1 MQSSSNQKTAVRHFS
16 TNYLLKRCGLSFPV
30 VEMLPR
36 SASWALHLQK
46 EGEEDVEEEEEAKE
60 EEMDED
66 KKNRVSD
73 RGVVDEEEIM
83 QETPVYQFS
92 GKVAAKLPNSLMPSE
107 SLKGDATFTLFFWF
121 RYED

>member
-1 MQSSSNQKTAVRHFS
+1 MQRSSNQKTAVRHFS

-92 GKVAAKLPNSLMPSE
+92 GKVAAKLPNSLMPSG
-107 SLKGDATFTLFFWF
+107 SLKGDATFTIFFWF
-121 RYED
+121 RY

>member
-1 MQSSSNQKTAVRHFS
+1 
-16 TNYLLKRCGLSFPV
+16 
-30 VEMLPR
+30 MLPR

-46 EGEEDVEEEEEAKE
+46 EGEEDVEEEEEEIKE
-60 EEMDED
+60 DEMDED

-92 GKVAAKLPNSLMPSE
+92 GKVAAKLPNSLMPSG
-107 SLKGDATFTLFFWF
+107 SLKGDATFTIFFWF
-121 RYED
+121 RYY

>member
-46 EGEEDVEEEEEAKE
+46 EGEEDVEEEEEEIKE
-60 EEMDED
+60 DEMDED

-92 GKVAAKLPNSLMPSE
+92 GKVPAKLPNSLMPSG

-121 RYED
+121 RY

>member
-1 MQSSSNQKTAVRHFS
+1 M
-16 TNYLLKRCGLSFPV
+16 
-30 VEMLPR
+30 EMLPR

-92 GKVAAKLPNSLMPSE
+92 GKVPAKLPNSLMPSG
-107 SLKGDATFTLFFWF
+107 SLKGDTTFTLFFWF
-121 RYED
+121 RY

>member
-92 GKVAAKLPNSLMPSE
+92 GKVAAKLPNSLMSSG
-107 SLKGDATFTLFFWF
+107 SLKGDATFTIFFWF
-121 RYED
+121 RY

>member
-1 MQSSSNQKTAVRHFS
+1 M
-16 TNYLLKRCGLSFPV
+16 
-30 VEMLPR
+30 EMLPR

-92 GKVAAKLPNSLMPSE
+92 GKVPAKLPNSLMPSG
-107 SLKGDATFTLFFWF
+107 SLKGDANFTVFFWF
-121 RYED
+121 RY